1 MGKDL
6 KGKELGV
13 GLNQRKDGRYQARFT
28 TKNGK
33 RKEKNF
39 EKISDARDWLSKE
52 KYLNG
57 LINGNN
63 NITVNE
69 WYEHWIKNYKENI
82 VRIGTLKA
90 YKTRYENNI
99 KNEIGDMS
107 LCDVKNIDCQEIIN
121 KMFYSSKYSY
131 GTIRA
136 TATTLHSLFKY
147 AVENKYIQNN
157 PASNLKIKKNN
168 SENIEPRVFTK
179 SEQKIFIECSKNS
192 RYYNIYILILET
204 GLRVGEVCG
213 LKWDDIDFK
222 NKCLYVKRTL
232 RQDKGL
238 GIYYNEPK
246 TLSSKRKIP
255 LTNKAIEIL
264 KNQKKYLDDLKYGN
278 YKWSY
283 KWEDHVFLTIY
294 GNPVTSKHFERH
306 LKKIENKI
314 NKMYPSMYFKHF
326 TMHTLRHSFATRCIE
341 NGVQP
346 KILQKVLGH
355 SSLQTTMDLYVHAT
369 DEQMFKEFEKMNL

>member
-69 WYEHWIKNYKENI
+69 WYEYWIKNYKENI

-107 LCDVKNIDCQEIIN
+107 LCDVKNID
-121 KMFYSSKYSY
+121 
-131 GTIRA
+131 
-136 TATTLHSLFKY
+136 
-147 AVENKYIQNN
+147 
-157 PASNLKIKKNN
+157 
-168 SENIEPRVFTK
+168 
-179 SEQKIFIECSKNS
+179 
-192 RYYNIYILILET
+192 
-204 GLRVGEVCG
+204 
-213 LKWDDIDFK
+213 
-222 NKCLYVKRTL
+222 
-232 RQDKGL
+232 
-238 GIYYNEPK
+238 
-246 TLSSKRKIP
+246 
-255 LTNKAIEIL
+255 
-264 KNQKKYLDDLKYGN
+264 
-278 YKWSY
+278 
-283 KWEDHVFLTIY
+283 
-294 GNPVTSKHFERH
+294 
-306 LKKIENKI
+306 
-314 NKMYPSMYFKHF
+314 
-326 TMHTLRHSFATRCIE
+326 
-341 NGVQP
+341 
-346 KILQKVLGH
+346 
-355 SSLQTTMDLYVHAT
+355 
-369 DEQMFKEFEKMNL
+369 